1 MFQHLKSH
9 GIVFLD
15 YIKNNLSLFPD
26 YKLCKSCNINLTR
39 GTTCSRKCWGKE
51 IGRRNTGGIGW
62 SRGYTKDTHSGLL
75 SMSKKAELRKGVNIW
90 ARMSDETRVIAS
102 KKISESMKGRV
113 KGSGNPMFGR
123 KHSPETVQKIFSNF
137 KMNKFEKKFAKFL
150 DDNDIGYKYNYF
162 TGLNEI
168 YSYDFKINN
177 TNLLIEL
184 DGDYWHGGPGC
195 SKHCHFVEKIIER
208 DKIKSADT
216 ILNGYELIRIWESD
230 YKKNEDLIHNNIL
243 ERISNIKL
251 TSVNN

>member
-39 GTTCSRKCWGKE
+39 GTTCSRKCHGE
-51 IGRRNTGGIGW
+51 MLGRRLSGGIGW

-90 ARMSDETRVIAS
+90 ERMSDETRIIAS
-102 KKISESMKGRV
+102 QKISESMKGRV

-123 KHSPETVQKIFSNF
+123 KHSPETIQKIFSNF
-137 KMNKFEKKFAKFL
+137 KMNKFEKKFAQFL
-150 DDNDIGYKYNYF
+150 DDSGIEYKYNFF
-162 TGLNEI
+162 TGLNKK
-168 YSYDFKINN
+168 YSYDFKIED

-195 SKHCHFVEKIIER
+195 SKHYFLVDEKKKRDIIKTS
-208 DKIKSADT
+208 DAN
-216 ILNGYELIRIWESD
+216 LAGYELIRIWESD
-230 YKKNEDLIHNNIL
+230 YKKNEDLIHNNII